1 MCWGWY
7 WCLGNGLNP
16 APALIVP
23 TLRVGMQPRTLCVH
37 HVRMLN
43 HAAGWHDSSFAL
55 MASQGKCLAISP
67 DTP

>member
-1 MCWGWY
+1 M
-7 WCLGNGLNP
+7 
-16 APALIVP
+16 
-23 TLRVGMQPRTLCVH
+23 LRVH

-43 HAAGWHDSSFAL
+43 HAADCSAQPFAL